1 MGDEI
6 LYFYNTLLNWDTTAL
21 LAVNGMGKTML
32 NDELS

>member
-21 LAVNGMGKTML
+21 LAVNGMGKTIP
-32 NDELS
+32 NEELS